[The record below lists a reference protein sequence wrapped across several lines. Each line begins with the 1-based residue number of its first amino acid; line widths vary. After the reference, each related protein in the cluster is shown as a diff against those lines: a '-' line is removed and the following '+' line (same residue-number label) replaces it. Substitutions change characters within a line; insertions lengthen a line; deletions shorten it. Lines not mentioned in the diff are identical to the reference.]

1 MRVLLLQDKVL
12 GEELGLL
19 AADAASSRYSEL
31 SESHL
36 FPITEAP
43 SSLLPFFKHRVVFR
57 IFAVNGP
64 HALPCATISDLT
76 HLAGFALFNVPLA
89 FQQNN

>member
-1 MRVLLLQDKVL
+1 VTRVLLLQDKVL

-36 FPITEAP
+36 FPITKAP
-43 SSLLPFFKHRVVFR
+43 SSLFKHRVVFR